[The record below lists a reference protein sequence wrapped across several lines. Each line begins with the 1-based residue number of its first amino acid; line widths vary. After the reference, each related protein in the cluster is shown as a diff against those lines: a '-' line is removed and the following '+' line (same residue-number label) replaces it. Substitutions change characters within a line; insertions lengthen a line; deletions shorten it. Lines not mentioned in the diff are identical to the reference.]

1 VAFDFLGI
9 FSKQDLDNLRTFL
22 QGELNKVDAQIN
34 HMVLEANKL
43 QKTRLELLNQAT
55 RVNAKS
61 KTFDNTFHRK
71 VQNQVDDADAALL
84 VQRVKQPFYQNIKV
98 KDYYE
103 HKIRKLMDE
112 IEQLQEQVHLLRISK
127 GEFRTDIET
136 INSLFDTKHTF
147 LTVEQEVT

>member
-84 VQRVKQPFYQNIKV
+84 VQRVKQSFYQNIKV

-112 IEQLQEQVHLLRISK
+112 IEQLQERVHLLRISK

>member
-1 VAFDFLGI
+1 MAFDFLGI

-84 VQRVKQPFYQNIKV
+84 VQRVKQSFYQNIKV

-112 IEQLQEQVHLLRISK
+112 IEQLQERVHLLRISK